1 MLCTIR
7 FSYFVFPSIFLY
19 WILSALTLPFNPFIC
34 SHHPQSFITF
44 FLLTS
49 NNLVFP
55 ILQMFHYSKI
65 ISQSL
70 IIFYNFSFPFVII
83 KHPWK
88 LKRKTRLSSS
98 HPIRKRQNENEKKYT
113 WVEVY
118 FRFQFFSLR
127 KRTKFNQFNQV
138 VDEWFAVILFSHH
151 QP

>member
-1 MLCTIR
+1 MNFNKFRKMLCTIR

-34 SHHPQSFITF
+34 SHHSQSFITF

-49 NNLVFP
+49 NNLVFS

-88 LKRKTRLSSS
+88 WKWKWKTRLSSS

-118 FRFQFFSLR
+118 FRFQFFL
-127 KRTKFNQFNQV
+127 
-138 VDEWFAVILFSHH
+138 
-151 QP
+151 P